1 MMRFI
6 DLGKFGENG
15 AASYVLTIAII
26 FLSYVI
32 GSFGLFIDYNLHTS
46 LDGTGSSMSD
56 FIVVLGENRVLFWL
70 MFPFILVFISFLL
83 ALKYIH
89 KRSIKSIF
97 TGRPAFDWK
106 RTLISFFLIVAVL
119 SVTTFFEIF
128 YSNSYQLNFD
138 VSKFLVLL
146 IIAILIIPIQTTIE
160 EVI

>member
-46 LDGTGSSMSD
+46 LDGAGASMSD

-97 TGRPAFDWK
+97 TGK
-106 RTLISFFLIVAVL
+106 NFF
-119 SVTTFFEIF
+119 
-128 YSNSYQLNFD
+128 
-138 VSKFLVLL
+138 
-146 IIAILIIPIQTTIE
+146 
-160 EVI
+160 